1 MARKQ
6 GIWLIHNHASG
17 SNDAAGLAAL
27 REHCGARGMPVEHVT
42 CFPRDDLPTPQ
53 ALDAAGIGIAALFAG
68 DGTINAALDA
78 LAGWG
83 GKVLVLP
90 GGTMNLLYHRLFGDC
105 DMVEAIDAVASGK
118 AATCRAE
125 MIESAAG
132 NGYAGVL
139 AGPGTSWNTVREA
152 MRERDLAGMAREA
165 SEALEHTLDGP
176 PVACIEPAL
185 GRDEGYP
192 LIQLTPTR
200 DGIEITAFHAET
212 TGEYVKQTLA
222 LLQHDFRSGPHDVLG
237 KADRVKLRIIG
248 AGTLGLLLD
257 GEPAEASGA
266 STFALG
272 HAGVD
277 MLTTRPDGR

>member
-1 MARKQ
+1 MALKQ
-6 GIWLIHNHASG
+6 GIWLIHNDSSG
-17 SNDAAGLAAL
+17 SNDAAGLSAV

-42 CFPRDDLPTPQ
+42 CFPRDNLPTPQ

-90 GGTMNLLYHRLFGDC
+90 GGTMNLLYHRLFGDL

-118 AATCRAE
+118 AVTCRAE
-125 MIESAAG
+125 MIESSAG

-152 MRERDLAGMAREA
+152 MRQRDLAGMAREA
-165 SEALEHTLDGP
+165 SEALEYTLDGP
-176 PVACIEPAL
+176 PVASVDPKL
-185 GRDEGYP
+185 GKTEGYP
-192 LIQLTPTR
+192 LIQLSPTR

-212 TGEYVKQTLA
+212 TGEYVKQTVA
-222 LLQHDFRSGPHDVLG
+222 LLQHDFRTGPHDVLG
-237 KADRVKLRIIG
+237 TAGRVTLRTVG
-248 AGTLGLLLD
+248 AEALGLLLD
-257 GEPAEASGA
+257 GEPAQASGA

-272 HAGVD
+272 HAKVD
-277 MLTTRPDGR
+277 MLTTRPDG